1 MMTET
6 KARTLDLTEPR
17 LAPLRRDELPSFL
30 VDVSTSAVLAVTSA
44 CARLGIAV
52 GHRLPPRVAEEAR
65 MLAASRGRAPALVR
79 LRLPRSLTPL
89 LFRGLVLDIADTP
102 AVLFADP
109 AALAEEPVPVPP
121 PEASEPEATA
131 SPVEPP
137 PSGARFNFETDADD
151 RLRAL
156 SPVLAAALGAQAVAW
171 IGASFPELEEAGHIV
186 SARAI
191 AQALARGT
199 SFTGVP
205 VIVPGAPGL
214 ELELG
219 GVPLLDAGRHR
230 VATRG
235 FGIMRRWAPGAD
247 AQAEPVPTPGGT
259 VAAFPSNVVP
269 FNGLTPRESR
279 YFDEIARTL
288 EAAMRTDGPHPQEP
302 ALAAPL
308 PSERTTLRPGE
319 PEALRVLDA
328 LPLAT
333 LLEDEARLVHANRT
347 FFQWTGWPDVDAI
360 RSAGGVPNVLLDHP
374 DGFSELLT
382 AAGTRLP
389 VDASEAP
396 ADFYGPDARLH
407 ILQARSANHTPA
419 PAAATPE
426 DPRRA
431 ALDLV
436 PWPVFILDGTHQIL
450 FANAA
455 ACARLD
461 FSAEELEEQPVTI
474 IIAPEARGEAVGWLD
489 AAARGE
495 GAQPRALH
503 LRPFS
508 GPQFHALAGVAPVG
522 EGSDQYCLVLG
533 PEPAAEEP
541 PEALTAGSITP
552 DAVAMVPPVPEAGA
566 EAATPEAMPAAPAE
580 PAAPPATLHLV
591 ARRLMES
598 LGPSFSTVSNYAPD
612 EAAALPGPVRDALER
627 VRRCLDDL
635 GALAEPLAEQPE
647 PEPTEIA
654 PVVRA
659 ALACVLP
666 MARRRHVT
674 VRTDID
680 DVPAVLTRPG
690 RLARLVRLMVEDA
703 LDGAPS
709 GTAITVSLAC
719 GEAADTPVVLLV
731 GDAGAPVDEAADAD
745 ACAPLA
751 SSRGAD
757 RFSRSGRPLRRAR
770 LAAEAEAIGAGF
782 DVRRGLAKG
791 MTSQLSLPRHAS

>member
-6 KARTLDLTEPR
+6 KARALDLTEPR

-89 LFRGLVLDIADTP
+89 LFRGLVLNIADAP

-109 AALAEEPVPVPP
+109 AALAEEPLAPPP
-121 PEASEPEATA
+121 PEPSVPEPPASAA
-131 SPVEPP
+131 EPP

-156 SPVLAAALGAQAVAW
+156 SPVLAAALGAQASAW
-171 IGASFPELEEAGHIV
+171 IGASFPELEEAGHV
-186 SARAI
+186 ASARAI
-191 AQALARGT
+191 TQALARGT

-247 AQAEPVPTPGGT
+247 AQAEPAPAPGGT

-288 EAAMRTDGPHPQEP
+288 EAAMRTDGPRAPEP
-302 ALAAPL
+302 SLSAPL
-308 PSERTTLRPGE
+308 PPAPAAPRTGE
-319 PEALRVLDA
+319 NDALRALDA

-333 LLEDEARLVHANRT
+333 LLEDDARLVHANRT
-347 FFQWTGWPDVDAI
+347 FFQWTGWPDLDAV
-360 RSAGGVPNVLLDHP
+360 RAAGGVPGVLQSNP
-374 DGFSELLT
+374 DGFSDLLT

-389 VDASEAP
+389 MDASEAP
-396 ADFYGPDARLH
+396 ADFYGPDARLR
-407 ILQARSANHTPA
+407 ILQARAAVQA
-419 PAAATPE
+419 PAATAPAPE

-436 PWPVFILDGTHQIL
+436 PWPVLILDGTHQIL

-461 FSAEELEEQPVTI
+461 FSAEELEDQPVTT

-503 LRPFS
+503 LRPFD
-508 GPQFHALAGVAPVG
+508 GTPFHALAGLAPVG
-522 EGSDQYCLVLG
+522 EGSDQYCLVIG
-533 PEPAAEEP
+533 PEPSVTEPVEAPAADLMTSE
-541 PEALTAGSITP
+541 
-552 DAVAMVPPVPEAGA
+552 AVAIAPPAL
-566 EAATPEAMPAAPAE
+566 EAATEAAMPEEMPAAAPE
-580 PAAPPATLHLV
+580 PATPPATLHLV
-591 ARRLMES
+591 ARRLVES
-598 LGPSFSTVSNYAPD
+598 LGPSFAAVSGYAPD
-612 EAAALPGPVRDALER
+612 EADALPGPVRDALNR

-635 GALAEPLAEQPE
+635 GALAEPLAEPE
-647 PEPTEIA
+647 REPAEIA
-654 PVVRA
+654 PLVRA
-659 ALACVLP
+659 ALDYALP
-666 MARRRHVT
+666 MARRRQVT
-674 VRTDID
+674 VRTDIE
-680 DVPAVLTRPG
+680 DVPAVLTQPA
-690 RLARLVRLMVEDA
+690 RLARLMRLMVEDA

-719 GEAADTPVVLLV
+719 GEAEDTPVVLLV
-731 GDAGAPVDEAADAD
+731 GDAGAPVDEADDAAARD
-745 ACAPLA
+745 PLA
-751 SSRGAD
+751 LSRGVD
-757 RFSRSGRPLRRAR
+757 RFSRAGRPLRRAR

-782 DVRRGLAKG
+782 EVRRGLARG
-791 MTSQLSLPRHAS
+791 MTSQLSLPRQAS